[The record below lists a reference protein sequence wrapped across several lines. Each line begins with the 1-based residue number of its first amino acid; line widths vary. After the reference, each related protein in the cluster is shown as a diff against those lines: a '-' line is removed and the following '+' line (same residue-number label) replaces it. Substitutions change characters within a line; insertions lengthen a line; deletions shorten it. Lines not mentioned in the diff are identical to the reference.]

1 MIEKFKNDLI
11 IFNNNKINNDEKENF
26 IKTNSIMKYNDYELN
41 SLKYNEALLNDKR
54 KYLEYYFSLLR
65 TKHILIFAII
75 PSNDYNSTIIKI
87 CLFLFSF
94 SLFFSVNALF
104 FNDST
109 IHEIY
114 EDEGQFKFIYQLPKI
129 IYSTIISSVI
139 NTIIRFFS
147 LSEKDILKLKNDNN
161 IKDFISKKKKLYK
174 CLRIKFIWFFKIGF
188 LFLFLFWYYLSCF
201 CAIYKNTQIHL
212 LKDTLLSFLLSL
224 LYPFGIYLIP
234 GIFRI
239 YSLKNKKKS
248 IYILSKIIQ
257 IL

>member
-1 MIEKFKNDLI
+1 MLKKNLI
-11 IFNNNKINNDEKENF
+11 IFNNNKINNDKKKNF
-26 IKTNSIMKYNDYELN
+26 IETNSIMKYNDYELN

-94 SLFFSVNALF
+94 ALFFSVNALF

-109 IHEIY
+109 IHQIY

-161 IKDFISKKKKLYK
+161 IQDFISKKKKLYK

-201 CAIYKNTQIHL
+201 CAIYKNTQ
-212 LKDTLLSFLLSL
+212 F
-224 LYPFGIYLIP
+224 
-234 GIFRI
+234 IF
-239 YSLKNKKKS
+239 
-248 IYILSKIIQ
+248 
-257 IL
+257 